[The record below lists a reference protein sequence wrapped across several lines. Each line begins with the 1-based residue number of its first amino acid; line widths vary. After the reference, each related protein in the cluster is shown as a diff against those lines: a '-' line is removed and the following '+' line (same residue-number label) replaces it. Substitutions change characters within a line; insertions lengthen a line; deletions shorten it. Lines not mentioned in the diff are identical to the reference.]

1 MNLSQMTTV
10 RGTALWTLLLVFA
23 VVLMPSVA
31 SAQLDTRHWVPP
43 LWSPDSSSS
52 AVGEHFVLVST
63 PEVSPVDFE
72 LTDGAGNTYS
82 GTVAKGAPVSVRVG
96 YLSGSFIADTTG
108 EWSGNHT
115 AHVRIGTG
123 SLNTVNTDGLSLQ
136 ADRPVYMTVRQR
148 STYQGDSLTA
158 KGRKALGTDFRAVL
172 GIDTQ
177 GTAAYRG
184 RFISVMAATDD
195 TTITFDEFSPGI
207 LMFGQPDADGDGTT
221 DPITVT
227 LQANESYIIGI
238 HDPVYTGTASVDQL
252 SGTRV
257 HSDKPIAMA
266 AGYWLGGPSATGGQD
281 IGIDELVPVG
291 LAGTDYIFVKGNG
304 SSSNGNETLTVVA
317 TQDNTEVFLNG
328 SDSRHAILYNA
339 GDFTYVNNE
348 YSVATVDG
356 LSHGNLSL
364 HSTKPVL
371 VAQSMGGSD
380 SYATPGVSF
389 VPPVG
394 VDAAYFVE
402 DIPSVEQL
410 GVSALGIIARA
421 GATLNING
429 VPTTATPKTVPG
441 AQDWVTYRLTGYT
454 GIVSVDSN
462 SAVAVSLVNEAGPR
476 GASGYYS
483 GFPYG
488 TIDLDIDETLDGEDN
503 CPDHPNPDQADS
515 DFDGVGDACD
525 ECEEDRYK
533 AIPGLCGCGTPD
545 GDPDGDGA
553 TCTDN
558 CRYTSNADQLDGD
571 GDGVGDACQGNRDAD
586 GADDE
591 DDECPDDPER
601 AVSGACGCGVDEV
614 DSDVDGT
621 PNCLDECPIDA
632 LKTTAEICGCN
643 KLETDSDADGIP
655 DCIDFCG
662 NGLVDEGE
670 SCDDANIGND
680 DDCTDLCQF
689 TPSGATD
696 LADVDEDGSVSI
708 DVQDNDPTVQAV
720 VTLLD
725 SEPDN
730 GTAVV
735 ESDGT
740 VTYEPEENF
749 HGSDGFT
756 YVLDDGLATSDPVTV
771 SITIAPVNDAPVAIA
786 DHQDLDEDVPLNV
799 TLAASDID
807 EDVLTYQVVDAPAHG
822 TLSGIA
828 PDLTYTPD
836 AEFHGDDSFTFVVDD
851 DTTVSP
857 LVTVSLTIVAV
868 NDTPV
873 ANSGSVDTDEDVP
886 VDVTLSGSDV
896 DEEALTY
903 AVVSGPAHGILSGAA
918 PDLTYTPDPDYSGPD
933 SFTFRSNDG
942 LVDSE
947 PATVSVA
954 VAAVNDAPVAST
966 LSTSTEE
973 DGAAS
978 LVLVGTD
985 PDGDDLAYEIV
996 DAPEHGRLSGNAPNL
1011 TYTPDAD
1018 FNGDDSFTFRVSDG
1032 ALFSEPSTVSVSTSA
1047 ENDAPVAVSDEQ
1059 SLDEDGALDVTLAA
1073 SDIDEDALTYAVV
1086 YAPTHGILS
1095 GTAPDLTY
1103 TPDADFN
1110 GDDSFTFRVSD
1121 GTLFSETAAITLS
1134 ILAVNDAPIAVSDEQ
1149 SLDEDGALDITLAA
1163 SDIDEDALTYEVV
1176 DAPTYGIL
1184 SGTAPD
1190 LTYTPDADFNGDDSF
1205 TFRVSD
1211 GTLFSETA
1219 AITLSIVAV
1228 NDAPVA
1234 MADSG
1239 AVSEGGQVSVLDDGA
1254 SSLLDN
1260 DADVEGSDLT
1270 AELETPPAYGQLTLN
1285 PNGMFI
1291 YQHDGSESGD
1301 DAFTYVVSDG
1311 ELSSAAVTV
1320 TLFVGPMNDAPSI
1333 AGVDDQALIDPEVRI
1348 LALSITDSDDVL
1360 ESLIVDID
1368 SNNLAVLPLDNLVF
1382 EYDEAGS
1389 VLEVHSAG
1397 LAGQSIV
1404 TLTVTDS
1411 SGLQDS
1417 TTFQVDVTCAGDVDG
1432 DGLCDGSDDDSDG
1445 DGLSDDLEGEGD
1457 ADNDGVPDRFDTDSD
1472 NDGLLDSRELEL
1484 NTDPTDAD
1492 TDSDGLSDGDEVFE
1506 SLTDPLV
1513 ADTDEDGLVD
1523 GDEVDVFGSD
1533 PLNADTD
1540 ADGLFDGEEVD
1551 VYGTDVLDEDTDAD
1565 GLLDGEEVYD
1575 IESDPLAA
1583 DTDGDGIDDG
1593 AEVKLHGTDPLSA
1606 DTDGDGVPDGQELA
1620 ENTDPLTAPDDEPV
1634 LAEGYIGGGLGCSA
1648 TGAPAHTLP
1657 LLLLGLAG
1665 VLVRR
1670 RRRTSRHAACHRRSD
1685 LC

>member
-740 VTYEPEENF
+740 VTYEPEE
-749 HGSDGFT
+749 
-756 YVLDDGLATSDPVTV
+756 
-771 SITIAPVNDAPVAIA
+771 
-786 DHQDLDEDVPLNV
+786 
-799 TLAASDID
+799 
-807 EDVLTYQVVDAPAHG
+807 
-822 TLSGIA
+822 
-828 PDLTYTPD
+828 
-836 AEFHGDDSFTFVVDD
+836 
-851 DTTVSP
+851 
-857 LVTVSLTIVAV
+857 
-868 NDTPV
+868 
-873 ANSGSVDTDEDVP
+873 
-886 VDVTLSGSDV
+886 
-896 DEEALTY
+896 
-903 AVVSGPAHGILSGAA
+903 
-918 PDLTYTPDPDYSGPD
+918 
-933 SFTFRSNDG
+933 
-942 LVDSE
+942 
-947 PATVSVA
+947 
-954 VAAVNDAPVAST
+954 
-966 LSTSTEE
+966 
-973 DGAAS
+973 
-978 LVLVGTD
+978 
-985 PDGDDLAYEIV
+985 
-996 DAPEHGRLSGNAPNL
+996 
-1011 TYTPDAD
+1011 
-1018 FNGDDSFTFRVSDG
+1018 
-1032 ALFSEPSTVSVSTSA
+1032 
-1047 ENDAPVAVSDEQ
+1047 
-1059 SLDEDGALDVTLAA
+1059 
-1073 SDIDEDALTYAVV
+1073 
-1086 YAPTHGILS
+1086 
-1095 GTAPDLTY
+1095 
-1103 TPDADFN
+1103 
-1110 GDDSFTFRVSD
+1110 
-1121 GTLFSETAAITLS
+1121 
-1134 ILAVNDAPIAVSDEQ
+1134 
-1149 SLDEDGALDITLAA
+1149 
-1163 SDIDEDALTYEVV
+1163 
-1176 DAPTYGIL
+1176 
-1184 SGTAPD
+1184 
-1190 LTYTPDADFNGDDSF
+1190 
-1205 TFRVSD
+1205 
-1211 GTLFSETA
+1211 
-1219 AITLSIVAV
+1219 
-1228 NDAPVA
+1228 
-1234 MADSG
+1234 
-1239 AVSEGGQVSVLDDGA
+1239 
-1254 SSLLDN
+1254 
-1260 DADVEGSDLT
+1260 
-1270 AELETPPAYGQLTLN
+1270 
-1285 PNGMFI
+1285 
-1291 YQHDGSESGD
+1291 
-1301 DAFTYVVSDG
+1301 
-1311 ELSSAAVTV
+1311 
-1320 TLFVGPMNDAPSI
+1320 
-1333 AGVDDQALIDPEVRI
+1333 
-1348 LALSITDSDDVL
+1348 
-1360 ESLIVDID
+1360 
-1368 SNNLAVLPLDNLVF
+1368 
-1382 EYDEAGS
+1382 
-1389 VLEVHSAG
+1389 
-1397 LAGQSIV
+1397 
-1404 TLTVTDS
+1404 
-1411 SGLQDS
+1411 
-1417 TTFQVDVTCAGDVDG
+1417 
-1432 DGLCDGSDDDSDG
+1432 
-1445 DGLSDDLEGEGD
+1445 
-1457 ADNDGVPDRFDTDSD
+1457 
-1472 NDGLLDSRELEL
+1472 
-1484 NTDPTDAD
+1484 
-1492 TDSDGLSDGDEVFE
+1492 
-1506 SLTDPLV
+1506 
-1513 ADTDEDGLVD
+1513 
-1523 GDEVDVFGSD
+1523 
-1533 PLNADTD
+1533 
-1540 ADGLFDGEEVD
+1540 
-1551 VYGTDVLDEDTDAD
+1551 
-1565 GLLDGEEVYD
+1565 
-1575 IESDPLAA
+1575 
-1583 DTDGDGIDDG
+1583 
-1593 AEVKLHGTDPLSA
+1593 
-1606 DTDGDGVPDGQELA
+1606 
-1620 ENTDPLTAPDDEPV
+1620 
-1634 LAEGYIGGGLGCSA
+1634 
-1648 TGAPAHTLP
+1648 
-1657 LLLLGLAG
+1657 
-1665 VLVRR
+1665 
-1670 RRRTSRHAACHRRSD
+1670 
-1685 LC
+1685 